1 MIWEVMICIILL
13 FNFDY
18 SGNKGTIFHVVRDHT
33 WINYHCIGENCLPSY
48 CSNLMFNICAGILEK
63 FKDHDKG
70 GFKEALITDVQG
82 MLGLYEAVHLRVHGE
97 DILEEALAFSTIH
110 LKAKVEHLEYPL
122 AAHVA
127 HALKWP
133 MRKGLERLEA
143 RWYISVYQDEAF
155 HDKTLLTLAKLD
167 FNLVQ
172 SLHKEEL
179 SNLTRLVLKK
189 NLLRWPL
196 FFYGFLLKAICIQH
210 TYFLIFMKKLF
221 SQILYKNGK
230 IDLFFL
236 EKTKN

>member
-1 MIWEVMICIILL
+1 MIYIILL

-18 SGNKGTIFHVVRDHT
+18 LGNKGTIFHVVRDHT

-48 CSNLMFNICAGILEK
+48 CSNLMFNICAGIFDK
-63 FKDHDKG
+63 FKDHEKG

-82 MLGLYEAVHLRVHGE
+82 MLGLYEAVHFRVHGE

-110 LKAKVEHLEYPL
+110 LKAMVEHLEYPL

-133 MRKGLERLEA
+133 MRKGLERLET
-143 RWYISVYQDEAF
+143 RWYIYVYQDEAF

-179 SNLTRLVLKK
+179 SNLTRLVLKFF
-189 NLLRWPL
+189 LLRWRL
-196 FFYGFLLKAICIQH
+196 FFWILLKTICFRH
-210 TYFLIFMKKLF
+210 SLC
-221 SQILYKNGK
+221 
-230 IDLFFL
+230 LFFL
-236 EKTKN
+236 FNFFMIYY